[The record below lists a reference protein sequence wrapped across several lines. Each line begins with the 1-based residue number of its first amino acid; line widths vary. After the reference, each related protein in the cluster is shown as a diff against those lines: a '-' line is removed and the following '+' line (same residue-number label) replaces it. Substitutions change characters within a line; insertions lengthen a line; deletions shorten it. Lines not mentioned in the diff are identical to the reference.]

1 MASFVPA
8 VTFALKKASILIAF
22 RRNYDVGKGS
32 FVEDSCYR
40 HDFFFW
46 LCSVFVF
53 SFGSV
58 LFFSFS
64 NEGFVMYS
72 CDASKQMVQI
82 LIFNL
87 LEAYSVDCIYCCNL
101 LWEELN
107 EHNLLFL
114 LSGFRLLAR
123 TFSIVYFFSL
133 MFLSDFFYSCFG
145 LRAGIVCFIKVLH
158 WYGTQKYVIY

>member
-1 MASFVPA
+1 MWGKEALWKIPA
-8 VTFALKKASILIAF
+8 T
-22 RRNYDVGKGS
+22 GTT
-32 FVEDSCYR
+32 
-40 HDFFFW
+40 FFFG
-46 LCSVFVF
+46 C
-53 SFGSV
+53 V
-58 LFFSFS
+58 LFLFFLLVLYFFFSFS

-123 TFSIVYFFSL
+123 TFSIVYFFPL
-133 MFLSDFFYSCFG
+133 CFYLTS
-145 LRAGIVCFIKVLH
+145 FIHVLD
-158 WYGTQKYVIY
+158 